1 MPELILHHYDF
12 SNYSEKVRLALGFKG
27 LTWRSVIIP
36 SIAPKPDLTPLTG
49 GYRRTP
55 VLQIGAD
62 IFCDTSLIVC
72 ELERRFP
79 APSLFPDDLAA
90 VADTITYWA
99 ENRLF
104 RPVSLYVSGSN
115 LEYLPE
121 GLQADRSVMR
131 GLPPP
136 SAEVMRRAVKRN
148 APLARGQ
155 LSQVES
161 ILSDGRSWMAGE
173 TITVADLAVYHVLWF
188 FSARSKKLA
197 FELAPFEHIAEWMG
211 RVHAIG
217 HGDSTTLD
225 PKDALQ
231 IAANALPEEPRP
243 AKSFEE
249 DPQLGEMVRIR
260 ADDYGRDPVEG
271 KLIFLDADEVAIS
284 REDPLIGEVIV
295 HFPRLGYDLR
305 PFLEAMSP

>member
-27 LTWRSVIIP
+27 LAWRSVIIP

-62 IFCDTSLIVC
+62 IFCDTSLIVR

-79 APSLFPDDLAA
+79 TPSLFPDDLAA
-90 VADTITYWA
+90 IADTITYWA

-173 TITVADLAVYHVLWF
+173 TITVADLAIYHVLWF

-211 RVHAIG
+211 RVHEIG

-243 AKSFEE
+243 PQSFDE
-249 DPQLGEMVRIR
+249 DLKLGTMVRIR

-271 KLIFLDADEVAIS
+271 KLIFLDANEVAIS
-284 REDPLIGEVIV
+284 REDPQIGEVVV

-305 PFLEAMSP
+305 PLLDAMSP